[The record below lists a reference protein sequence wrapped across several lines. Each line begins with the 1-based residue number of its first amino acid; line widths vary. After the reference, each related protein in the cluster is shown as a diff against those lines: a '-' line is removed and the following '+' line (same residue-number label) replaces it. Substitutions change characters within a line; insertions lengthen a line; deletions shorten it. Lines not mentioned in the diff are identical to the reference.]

1 MEHMRDFWAREWL
14 LRSIAMRHDTHKLDE
29 IIKIATAAG
38 YICSNGNLTK
48 TGREFIE
55 LCKDDDEKIRLQS
68 QMSLFKASVS
78 APKIVLQ
85 LLKQM
90 YQL

>member
-1 MEHMRDFWAREWL
+1 
-14 LRSIAMRHDTHKLDE
+14 MRHDTHKLDE

-38 YICSNGNLTK
+38 YLCSNGNLTK

-68 QMSLFKASVS
+68 QIIFPLKGICDSNKNCIAIIKAD
-78 APKIVLQ
+78 APIMNASSHLTRANT
-85 LLKQM
+85 LR
-90 YQL
+90 Y

>member
-14 LRSIAMRHDTHKLDE
+14 LRSIAMRQDTHNPDE

-38 YICSNGNLTK
+38 YICRNGDLTK

-55 LCKDDDEKIRLQS
+55 HSKDDDEKICLQS
-68 QMSLFKASVS
+68 QIIFPL
-78 APKIVLQ
+78 
-85 LLKQM
+85 
-90 YQL
+90 

>member
-29 IIKIATAAG
+29 IIKIATVAG

-68 QMSLFKASVS
+68 QIIFPL
-78 APKIVLQ
+78 
-85 LLKQM
+85 
-90 YQL
+90 

>member
-14 LRSIAMRHDTHKLDE
+14 LRSIAMRHDTHNPDE

-38 YICSNGNLTK
+38 YICSNGDLTK

-55 LCKDDDEKIRLQS
+55 LCKDDDEKISLQS
-68 QMSLFKASVS
+68 QIIFPL
-78 APKIVLQ
+78 
-85 LLKQM
+85 
-90 YQL
+90 

>member
-1 MEHMRDFWAREWL
+1 
-14 LRSIAMRHDTHKLDE
+14 MRHDTHKFDE

-55 LCKDDDEKIRLQS
+55 LSKDDDEKIRLQS
-68 QMSLFKASVS
+68 QIIFPL
-78 APKIVLQ
+78 
-85 LLKQM
+85 
-90 YQL
+90 

>member
-1 MEHMRDFWAREWL
+1 MELMRDFWAREWL
-14 LRSIAMRHDTHKLDE
+14 LRSIAMRHDTHKPDE

-55 LCKDDDEKIRLQS
+55 LSKDDDEKIRLQS
-68 QMSLFKASVS
+68 QIIFPL
-78 APKIVLQ
+78 
-85 LLKQM
+85 
-90 YQL
+90 

>member
-1 MEHMRDFWAREWL
+1 
-14 LRSIAMRHDTHKLDE
+14 MRHDTHKLDE
-29 IIKIATAAG
+29 IIKIATVAG

-68 QMSLFKASVS
+68 QIIFPL
-78 APKIVLQ
+78 
-85 LLKQM
+85 
-90 YQL
+90 